1 MTTKKVKIYPVFERF
16 WHWGQASLIIFL
28 AITGFEVHGSIA
40 LFGFEK
46 AVSFHK
52 TASYLLLG
60 LIAFAI
66 FWHLTSGEWKQY
78 IPTTK
83 KLFDQIKYYSTGMF
97 KGEKHPVKKT
107 ELSKLNPLQRI
118 IYLGFKII
126 LIPIVVISGLLYM
139 YHKTIDKNDII
150 VISDF
155 SLESIAALHTLG
167 AFLLVAFLIIHI
179 YMTTTGQSVMSNIKA
194 MITGYEELEQENA
207 QTKEGSK

>member
-28 AITGFEVHGSIA
+28 AITGFEVHGSVA